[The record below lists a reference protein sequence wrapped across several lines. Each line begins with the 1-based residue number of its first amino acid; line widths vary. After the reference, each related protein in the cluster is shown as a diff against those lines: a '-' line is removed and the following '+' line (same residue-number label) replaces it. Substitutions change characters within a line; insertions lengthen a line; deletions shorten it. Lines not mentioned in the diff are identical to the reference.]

1 MINIVYDISKSVL
14 FKKTTTVIYVKINIT
29 TNLATPVTSLSRDSA
44 KQRCFLKQQLVV
56 RHFDSLKL

>member
-14 FKKTTTVIYVKINIT
+14 FKKTTVIYVKINIT